1 MSKKR
6 IVEETLDD
14 GTVQYR
20 VEVFRKPLFFW
31 KGYWQTD
38 TCFYPFGGGVNL
50 EAVFDTLEEAK
61 EHVSEDGYPK
71 SKEVVKREILD
82 YE

>member
-6 IVEETLDD
+6 IVKEIFDD

-31 KGYWQTD
+31 KGYWETD
-38 TCFYPFGGGVNL
+38 IYFYPLGSGVEL
-50 EAVFDTLEEAK
+50 EAVFGTPEEA
-61 EHVSEDGYPK
+61 EEYVFGYHQK
-71 SKEVVKREILD
+71 AKEVVKREILD

>member
-1 MSKKR
+1 MNKKR
-6 IVEETLDD
+6 IVKETLDD

-20 VEVFRKPLFFW
+20 VEVFRKPLFFL

-38 TCFYPFGGGVNL
+38 TYFYPFGNGVDL
-50 EAVFDTLEEAK
+50 EAVFDTLEEA
-61 EHVSEDGYPK
+61 EEYVFDCPK
-71 SKEVVKREILD
+71 SKKVVKREILD